1 MLVETLEEVE
11 GMGRWLYRWQIEY
24 YGAGNMIDRVTILAK
39 SRQDAIA
46 ELRKTGRKI
55 LEVRSCIKVEVY

>member
-1 MLVETLEEVE
+1 
-11 GMGRWLYRWQIEY
+11 MGRWLYRWQIEY

-39 SRQDAIA
+39 SSQDAIA